1 MHFTFL
7 SPHSHFISPY
17 FPFIRQSS
25 ATHLPLICH
34 LFPLESD
41 WNLIVTSLE
50 PHQDDLIGISSGR
63 PHWNLIEFT

>member
-17 FPFIRQSS
+17 FPIICHSS
-25 ATHLPLICH
+25 ATNFH
-34 LFPLESD
+34 
-41 WNLIVTSLE
+41 WNLIGISSEPHWNLIGTSSE

-63 PHWNLIEFT
+63 SHWNLIEFT